1 MGNPGYLFYV
11 ILAVFFSFFTGCIR
25 NKGTTFPEKSTI
37 QTLLH
42 VSPDGSGNQ
51 FTKNNPGSLAGAR
64 EKIRT
69 LNSAMSGHLVVS
81 LHGGTYSLDSTFRL
95 GSDDSGNN
103 GFSVI
108 WQAAPGEKPV
118 LSGGKEITGWK
129 LYDNQKN
136 IWTTNV
142 GTFNFRQLYV
152 NGQRAVRV
160 RTPNMTDVMDKGPY
174 ARILSWNNFHPAI
187 PAHLLSEVKEIQKVE
202 FCVNMYWQ
210 HFRYRIESFTT
221 KGDSAFLSFK
231 MPEAAV
237 APIPINN
244 QAPFILENAFEFL
257 DAENEWFLDTETGD
271 LFYKPVDGEIM
282 DQARIVAPVLET
294 ILKMEGD
301 SASRVQYLQVRGLT
315 FHHSNW
321 TAPGE
326 RGYTCAQA
334 AFDMQIPGMVEV
346 SNASHIVFERNRF
359 EHSGGFGL
367 VFSAFSSHNK
377 IEGNLIADISANGI
391 VIDPSFYRDNS
402 VSITDL
408 EYPWMVSQEAMPTLQ
423 SGSLYDTISNNLVEF
438 CGRDYNDAVG
448 IYASLPAY
456 LTIRHN
462 EVRFLPYTGIS
473 VGWSWRKELTPHRD
487 CEISYNKIHHVCLV
501 NPDGGAIYNLG
512 TVSGEGTRIHHNYIY
527 DVHSPNGWAPR
538 NPMAGL
544 YCDGPGATNVLL
556 DSNVV
561 RNSFNAFQ
569 NGSHIEK
576 PNLRYYNNYWQCETL
591 WYDNGALKGCEATE
605 SGNVNI
611 SGDNWPAEAV
621 LIMENAGIEAEY
633 QDFVFE
639 KNK

>member
-11 ILAVFFSFFTGCIR
+11 ILAGYFLFFTSCIQKQR
-25 NKGTTFPEKSTI
+25 TTFPEKSSI
-37 QTLLH
+37 QILLH
-42 VSPDGSGNQ
+42 VSPDGSGNH
-51 FTKNNPGSLAGAR
+51 FTKKNPGSLAGAR
-64 EKIRT
+64 EKIRA
-69 LNSAMSGHLVVS
+69 LNTTMSGHLVVS
-81 LHGGTYSLDSTFRL
+81 LYGGTYSLDSTFFL
-95 GSDDSGNN
+95 GPEDSGNN

-108 WQAAPGEKPV
+108 WQAAPGEVPV

-129 LYDNQKN
+129 LSDNEKN
-136 IWTTNV
+136 IWKTNV
-142 GTFNFRQLYV
+142 GKLNFRQLYV
-152 NGQRAVRV
+152 NGKRAVRA
-160 RTPNMTDVMDKGPY
+160 RTPNMNDVMDKGPY
-174 ARILSWNNFHPAI
+174 ERILSWNNFHPAI
-187 PAHLLSEVKEIQKVE
+187 PAHLLDEVKEPEKVE

-210 HFRYRIESFTT
+210 HCRYRIESFTT

-244 QAPFILENAFEFL
+244 QAPFILENAFDFL
-257 DAENEWFLDTETGD
+257 DAENEWYLDIETGD
-271 LFYKPVDGEIM
+271 LFYKPKKEEKM
-282 DQARIVAPVLET
+282 ESARVVAPVLET
-294 ILKMEGD
+294 ILKIEGD
-301 SASRVQYLQVRGLT
+301 SASRVQNLQITGLT
-315 FHHSNW
+315 FQHSNW

-346 SNASHIVFERNRF
+346 SNASHIVFGKNRF
-359 EHSGGFGL
+359 EHAGGFGL
-367 VFSAFSSHNK
+367 VFSAFSSLNK
-377 IEGNLIADISANGI
+377 MVGNVVTDISANGI
-391 VIDPSFYRDNS
+391 VIDPTFYRDNP
-402 VSITDL
+402 VSLTDL
-408 EYPWMVSQEAMPTLQ
+408 EYPWMVSQDAMPTLQ
-423 SGSLYDTISNNLVEF
+423 AGSLYDTIMNNLVEF

-448 IYASLPAY
+448 IYASLPVH
-456 LTIRHN
+456 LTIKHN

-487 CEISYNKIHHVCLV
+487 CEISYNKIHDVCLV

-527 DVHSPNGWAPR
+527 NVHSPNGWAPR

-591 WYDNGALKGCEATE
+591 WYDNGALKGCKATE

-611 SGDNWPAEAV
+611 TGDNWPAEAV
-621 LIMENAGIEAEY
+621 LIMEKAGIEAEY
-633 QDFVFE
+633 QNIMND
-639 KNK
+639 KH